1 MIKNSKKKTAKSALI
16 FYSCW
21 LAIPCLQFLIFWVG
35 VNFNSILLAFK
46 DYNKFTG
53 EYTWVAFKNFSVVW
67 QNLVSAG
74 GILGIALKNSVIV
87 YLVATL
93 IETPLTIFFAYYIF
107 KKMPLSKIF
116 RILLFIPSIISAV
129 VLVTIFMKL
138 ADSGVAELLR
148 KLTGDENA
156 VGLFTKPNTV
166 FPTVLFYH
174 VWISFGSILLVY
186 SSTMSGISN
195 EVIEAAQIDGANS
208 MQELFFVVI
217 PQIFPTLSTYLVIGI
232 VAIFTDQANLY
243 TFFRD
248 GAAPENYTIGY
259 YLFIKVM
266 GSESSVADY
275 PEAAAMGLLFTA
287 VAIPVTFGVKALLE
301 KLDPNN

>member
-1 MIKNSKKKTAKSALI
+1 MTKSSKTNKSKSALI
-16 FYSCW
+16 FYTS
-21 LAIPCLQFLIFWVG
+21 LLIIPCVQFLIFWVG
-35 VNFNSILLAFK
+35 VNLNSILLAFK

-53 EYTWVAFKNFSVVW
+53 EYAWVAFKNFSTVW
-67 QNLVSAG
+67 ANLVSEG
-74 GILGIALKNSVIV
+74 GILGIALKNSIVV
-87 YLVATL
+87 YLVSTL
-93 IETPLTIFFAYYIF
+93 IETPLTIFFSYYIF
-107 KKMPLSKIF
+107 KKMPLSGAF
-116 RILLFIPSIISAV
+116 RILLFIPSIISSV

-138 ADSGVAELLR
+138 ADSGVAEILK
-148 KLTGDENA
+148 KLTGDPSA
-156 VGLFTKPNTV
+156 VGLLTKPDTI
-166 FPTVLFYH
+166 FPTILFYH

-208 MQELFFVVI
+208 MQELFLVVI

-232 VAIFTDQANLY
+232 VAIFVDQANLY

-248 GAAPENYTIGY
+248 GASPENYTIGY

-266 GSESSVADY
+266 GDGSSVADY
-275 PEAAAMGLLFTA
+275 PEAAAMGLLFTV
-287 VAIPVTFGVKALLE
+287 VAIPITFGMKALLE

>member
-1 MIKNSKKKTAKSALI
+1 M
-16 FYSCW
+16 
-21 LAIPCLQFLIFWVG
+21 
-35 VNFNSILLAFK
+35 
-46 DYNKFTG
+46 
-53 EYTWVAFKNFSVVW
+53 
-67 QNLVSAG
+67 
-74 GILGIALKNSVIV
+74 
-87 YLVATL
+87 
-93 IETPLTIFFAYYIF
+93 
-107 KKMPLSKIF
+107 
-116 RILLFIPSIISAV
+116 
-129 VLVTIFMKL
+129 
-138 ADSGVAELLR
+138 
-148 KLTGDENA
+148 
-156 VGLFTKPNTV
+156 
-166 FPTVLFYH
+166 
-174 VWISFGSILLVY
+174 
-186 SSTMSGISN
+186 
-195 EVIEAAQIDGANS
+195 
-208 MQELFFVVI
+208 FFVVI